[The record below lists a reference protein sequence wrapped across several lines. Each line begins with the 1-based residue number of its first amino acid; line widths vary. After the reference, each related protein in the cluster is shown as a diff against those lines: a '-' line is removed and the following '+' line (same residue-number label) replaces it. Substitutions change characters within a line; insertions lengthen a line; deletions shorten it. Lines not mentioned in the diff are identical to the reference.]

1 MKILM
6 VDANVVLAKKW
17 ASGLGDGVEVDHV
30 TDPWAAQGRWSAGHY
45 DLVLVHLQTMSEPL
59 AQKRQELLNDCPQ
72 PVAEW
77 QLRTPMQW
85 ANVSRIGDAAPLVA
99 AALAAQVM
107 AEEDEDETVK
117 PLTPRDD
124 DEGARVAAFAV
135 SACCWMAIGAS
146 LWVFFW
152 HAVKG

>member
-1 MKILM
+1 
-6 VDANVVLAKKW
+6 VVLAKKW

-59 AQKRQELLNDCPQ
+59 AQKQQELLNDCPH

-77 QLRTPMQW
+77 HLRTPMQW

-107 AEEDEDETVK
+107 AEEDEDETVR
-117 PLTPRDD
+117 PLPLRDD
-124 DEGARVAAFAV
+124 GGYACATAV
-135 SACCWMAIGAS
+135 SACCWAAIGAS
-146 LWVFFW
+146 VWVLLW
-152 HAVKG
+152 HAVRI